1 MSTLLKP
8 RRQAPEA
15 GKLEH
20 HDLNYMPSGLEGKA
34 HGIPAM
40 ITLNRLNPCSNC

>member
-1 MSTLLKP
+1 MS
-8 RRQAPEA
+8 PEA

-20 HDLNYMPSGLEGKA
+20 HDLNYMPSSLEGKA

-40 ITLNRLNPCSNC
+40 IILNRLNPCSKFWVFTA